1 MSALAGTTVQ
11 FIYSFMEPILA
22 KRLEEMDLNQVQ
34 IGWFFM
40 ILPAAYIPSAI
51 VVEKIPK
58 QWDKR
63 TVIIMG
69 MIFCGLSLFCVGP
82 STLVSS
88 DIDNTLIV
96 MIIG

>member
-1 MSALAGTTVQ
+1 
-11 FIYSFMEPILA
+11 
-22 KRLEEMDLNQVQ
+22 
-34 IGWFFM
+34 M

-96 MIIG
+96 MIIGQVLLGLFIPVGLILALPSMVESVIGQYPT